1 MDVKS
6 FVQVYYRE
14 LYSRES
20 VAAMARFLTDDYVE
34 HQYTAGFTKAGLR
47 AYVEKRLAENPG
59 HRMIIHHAI
68 QEGDFVF
75 LFVEEKLANGVDVA
89 RAELFR
95 TANGRIAEHWG
106 AHVIDEKNRKN
117 DNGTFDGSRV
127 NRDVDHG
134 RKHAARFEEL
144 DVRGFDGQELEA
156 FFESRTP
163 DYKQHSPKGGD
174 GRDGLVNILKKMK
187 ETGTKMIMLP
197 KRTIVEGDFDRVAPL
212 LRYEPAASTGQS
224 YQYVRRVP
232 PQCGRKGGRALG
244 RDGGRSI
251 GRHARQAVLS
261 GEAPGWVA

>member
-6 FVQVYYRE
+6 FVQVYYQE
-14 LYSRES
+14 LYSREC

-75 LFVEEKLANGVDVA
+75 LFVEENWQ
-89 RAELFR
+89 
-95 TANGRIAEHWG
+95 TASTSPGPSCFAPRMVGSPSIG
-106 AHVIDEKNRKN
+106 APMSSTKEPKERQ
-117 DNGTFDGSRV
+117 
-127 NRDVDHG
+127 RDVRWLTRQPG
-134 RKHAARFEEL
+134 RRSWPEACRQVRRARRTRFRRAGA
-144 DVRGFDGQELEA
+144 RGFL
-156 FFESRTP
+156 ESRTP

-197 KRTIVEGDFDRVAPL
+197 KRTIVEGDFIVSHRLYDTSPPHPL
-212 LRYEPAASTGQS
+212 VNRINTFDVFRLNADGKAVEHWD
-224 YQYVRRVP
+224 VMEDVP
-232 PQCGRKGGRALG
+232 SADMLDKLF
-244 RDGGRSI
+244 
-251 GRHARQAVLS
+251 
-261 GEAPGWVA
+261 